1 MSTIVKKIWTQT
13 LTASSITIDSTY
25 GLVELSIVLLN
36 GTGSV
41 LGTGFAGSISS
52 APVTLS
58 IGVGLN
64 LGSGSSNAL
73 IDGLTIT
80 TTGDIALVGR

>member
-13 LTASSITIDSTY
+13 LTASSITIDSSY

-41 LGTGFAGSISS
+41 LGTGFAGPISS

-80 TTGDIALVGR
+80 TTGVIALVGR